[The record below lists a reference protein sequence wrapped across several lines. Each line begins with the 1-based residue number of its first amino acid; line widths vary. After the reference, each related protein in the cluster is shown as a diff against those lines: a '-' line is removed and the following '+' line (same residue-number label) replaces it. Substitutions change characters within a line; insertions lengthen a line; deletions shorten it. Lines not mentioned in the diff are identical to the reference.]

1 MNISLIT
8 ILLTPFI
15 GGILA
20 YLGGKINKTVKYI
33 FAISFSAL
41 FIIELFIYENLKI
54 DFLIL
59 TSSYGSLQIFQ
70 INSLSWFFSLI
81 LGIIT
86 LISIVLSMNERQLL
100 PNIHIMTV
108 MFLESAVFG
117 LFLSGDALTFFI
129 FLCII
134 LLLTYILL
142 IEISHAFSLKFLNI
156 QFAGMFLF
164 LILILVLF
172 KNVNSFT
179 FVNIKSIIPEIPDKI
194 ILFTLTI
201 FTVWIFIMTTLFPF
215 NLWIS
220 SLYSKISAS
229 SKLLLL
235 NVIKNGG
242 LYALILFFYGL
253 IGIKMQSVYTL
264 KIIGIFGALTF
275 VSSSLLALFK
285 RDTEQ
290 IVTQLLSGETGIS
303 LIGLSLMNSYG
314 FTSALLIMINQLLWM
329 GLFLFTI
336 KRIKF
341 MDKLHM
347 DIIGFL
353 ISILM
358 IMSIPFTIQ
367 FASRYMLF
375 TTLLGKGNLF
385 YISFIVSGNALEMI
399 ALYKLAKIKIFEKA
413 YASEV
418 EGLNSKVS
426 FISILIMSAILI
438 ILGLYPRIL
447 LSLIEKIDQTLNPY
461 SIKIQ
466 FSNLQS
472 INTVQSKI
480 ILISTF
486 SGVFLGFV
494 AFTLIPELMKK
505 LPVKIILPIS
515 SAFSKLD
522 IQAKLSIRK
531 FSASVSRIK
540 AISDFI
546 NSSFNSFRN
555 NLPLIQDKIKIIML
569 YFVAALALIS
579 VALLIL
585 LKI

>member
-8 ILLTPFI
+8 ILLTPFM

-59 TSSYGSLQIFQ
+59 TESYGSLQIFQ
-70 INSLSWFFSLI
+70 INPLSWFFSLI

-86 LISIVLSMNERQLL
+86 LISIVLSMNEKQLL

-142 IEISHAFSLKFLNI
+142 IEVSHAFSLKFLNI

-253 IGIKMQSVYTL
+253 IGLKMQSVYTL

-290 IVTQLLSGETGIS
+290 IVTHLFSGETGIS

-347 DIIGFL
+347 DIIGFF

-385 YISFIVSGNALEMI
+385 YVSFIVSGNALEMI

-418 EGLNSKVS
+418 EGLNSKVF

-438 ILGLYPRIL
+438 IPGLYPRIL

-540 AISDFI
+540 TISDFI

-555 NLPLIQDKIKIIML
+555 NLPLIQDKIKIIIL

-585 LKI
+585 LKT

>member
-142 IEISHAFSLKFLNI
+142 IEVSPAFSLKFLNI

-341 MDKLHM
+341 MDKLHI
-347 DIIGFL
+347 DIIGFF

-375 TTLLGKGNLF
+375 ATLSGKGGLF

-461 SIKIQ
+461 STKIQ
-466 FSNLQS
+466 FSNLQL

-540 AISDFI
+540 TISDFI

>member
-1 MNISLIT
+1 MKISLIT
-8 ILLTPFI
+8 ILLTSFT
-15 GGILA
+15 GGVLA

-59 TSSYGSLQIFQ
+59 TRSYDSLQIFQ
-70 INSLSWFFSLI
+70 INPLSWLFSLI

-108 MFLESAVFG
+108 MFLESTVFG
-117 LFLSGDALTFFI
+117 LFLSGDVLTFFI

-134 LLLTYILL
+134 LLLIYILL

-253 IGIKMQSVYTL
+253 IGLKMQSVYAL

-275 VSSSLLALFK
+275 VSSSLLALFNTDK
-285 RDTEQ
+285 EQ
-290 IVTQLLSGETGIS
+290 IVTHLFFAETGIS

-347 DIIGFL
+347 DIIGFF

-413 YASEV
+413 YAIEV

-438 ILGLYPRIL
+438 IPGLYPRIL

-461 SIKIQ
+461 STKIQ

-486 SGVFLGFV
+486 SGVFPGFV
-494 AFTLIPELMKK
+494 AFTLIPWLKKK
-505 LPVKIILPIS
+505 LPIKIILPIS

>member
-1 MNISLIT
+1 M
-8 ILLTPFI
+8 

-59 TSSYGSLQIFQ
+59 TESYGSLQIFQ
-70 INSLSWFFSLI
+70 INPLSWFFSLI

-86 LISIVLSMNERQLL
+86 LISIVLSMNEKQLL

-194 ILFTLTI
+194 ILFTLLI

-215 NLWIS
+215 NLWIP

-242 LYALILFFYGL
+242 LYALILFLYGL
-253 IGIKMQSVYTL
+253 IGLKMQSVYTL

-285 RDTEQ
+285 RDKEQ

-347 DIIGFL
+347 DIIGFF

-418 EGLNSKVS
+418 EGLNSKVF

-438 ILGLYPRIL
+438 IPGLYPRIL

-555 NLPLIQDKIKIIML
+555 NLPLIQDKIKIIIF

-585 LKI
+585 LKT

>member
-8 ILLTPFI
+8 ILLTPFM

-285 RDTEQ
+285 RD
-290 IVTQLLSGETGIS
+290 
-303 LIGLSLMNSYG
+303 
-314 FTSALLIMINQLLWM
+314 
-329 GLFLFTI
+329 
-336 KRIKF
+336 R
-341 MDKLHM
+341 
-347 DIIGFL
+347 
-353 ISILM
+353 
-358 IMSIPFTIQ
+358 
-367 FASRYMLF
+367 
-375 TTLLGKGNLF
+375 
-385 YISFIVSGNALEMI
+385 
-399 ALYKLAKIKIFEKA
+399 
-413 YASEV
+413 
-418 EGLNSKVS
+418 SK
-426 FISILIMSAILI
+426 
-438 ILGLYPRIL
+438 
-447 LSLIEKIDQTLNPY
+447 
-461 SIKIQ
+461 
-466 FSNLQS
+466 
-472 INTVQSKI
+472 
-480 ILISTF
+480 
-486 SGVFLGFV
+486 
-494 AFTLIPELMKK
+494 
-505 LPVKIILPIS
+505 
-515 SAFSKLD
+515 
-522 IQAKLSIRK
+522 
-531 FSASVSRIK
+531 
-540 AISDFI
+540 
-546 NSSFNSFRN
+546 
-555 NLPLIQDKIKIIML
+555 
-569 YFVAALALIS
+569 
-579 VALLIL
+579 
-585 LKI
+585 

>member
-341 MDKLHM
+341 MDKLHI
-347 DIIGFL
+347 DIIGFF

-375 TTLLGKGNLF
+375 ATLSGKGGLF

-426 FISILIMSAILI
+426 FISILIMSAILT

-461 SIKIQ
+461 STKIQ

-531 FSASVSRIK
+531 FSTSVSRIK
-540 AISDFI
+540 AISAFI

-555 NLPLIQDKIKIIML
+555 NLPLIQDKIKIIIL

-585 LKI
+585 LKT

>member
-347 DIIGFL
+347 DIIGFF

-385 YISFIVSGNALEMI
+385 YISFIVSGNALEMT

-413 YASEV
+413 YAIKV
-418 EGLNSKVS
+418 EWLNSKVS

-505 LPVKIILPIS
+505 LPIKIILPIS
-515 SAFSKLD
+515 STFSKLD

>member
-341 MDKLHM
+341 MDKLHI
-347 DIIGFL
+347 DIIGFF

-375 TTLLGKGNLF
+375 ATLSGKGGLF

-540 AISDFI
+540 AISAFI

>member
-142 IEISHAFSLKFLNI
+142 IEVSHAFSLKFLNI
-156 QFAGMFLF
+156 QFTGMFLF

-341 MDKLHM
+341 MDKLHI
-347 DIIGFL
+347 DIIGFF

-375 TTLLGKGNLF
+375 ATLSGKGGLF

-413 YASEV
+413 YAIKV
-418 EGLNSKVS
+418 EWLNSKVS

-540 AISDFI
+540 TISDFI

-555 NLPLIQDKIKIIML
+555 NLPLIQDKIKIIIL

-585 LKI
+585 LKT

>member
-70 INSLSWFFSLI
+70 INPLSWFFSLI

-86 LISIVLSMNERQLL
+86 LISIMLSMNERQLL

-341 MDKLHM
+341 MDKLHI
-347 DIIGFL
+347 DIIGFF

-375 TTLLGKGNLF
+375 ATLSGKGGLF

>member
-70 INSLSWFFSLI
+70 INPLSWFFSLI

-347 DIIGFL
+347 DIIGFF

-375 TTLLGKGNLF
+375 ATLSGKGGLF

-426 FISILIMSAILI
+426 FISILIMSAILT

-461 SIKIQ
+461 STKIQ
-466 FSNLQS
+466 FSNLQL

-531 FSASVSRIK
+531 FSTSVSRIK
-540 AISDFI
+540 AISAFI

>member
-375 TTLLGKGNLF
+375 ATLSGKGGLF

-413 YASEV
+413 YAIKV
-418 EGLNSKVS
+418 EWLNSKVS

-505 LPVKIILPIS
+505 LPIKIILPIS
-515 SAFSKLD
+515 STFSKLD

-531 FSASVSRIK
+531 FSTSVSRIK

>member
-235 NVIKNGG
+235 NIIKNGG

-341 MDKLHM
+341 MDKLHI
-347 DIIGFL
+347 DIIGFF

-375 TTLLGKGNLF
+375 ATLSGKGGLF

-438 ILGLYPRIL
+438 IPGLYPRIL

-461 SIKIQ
+461 STKIQ
-466 FSNLQS
+466 FSNLQL

-540 AISDFI
+540 TISDFI

-555 NLPLIQDKIKIIML
+555 NLPLIQDKIKIIIL

>member
-1 MNISLIT
+1 
-8 ILLTPFI
+8 
-15 GGILA
+15 
-20 YLGGKINKTVKYI
+20 
-33 FAISFSAL
+33 
-41 FIIELFIYENLKI
+41 
-54 DFLIL
+54 
-59 TSSYGSLQIFQ
+59 
-70 INSLSWFFSLI
+70 
-81 LGIIT
+81 
-86 LISIVLSMNERQLL
+86 
-100 PNIHIMTV
+100 
-108 MFLESAVFG
+108 
-117 LFLSGDALTFFI
+117 
-129 FLCII
+129 
-134 LLLTYILL
+134 
-142 IEISHAFSLKFLNI
+142 
-156 QFAGMFLF
+156 MFLF

-385 YISFIVSGNALEMI
+385 YISFIVSGNALEMT

-413 YASEV
+413 YAIKV
-418 EGLNSKVS
+418 EWLNSKVS
-426 FISILIMSAILI
+426 FISILIMSAILT

-486 SGVFLGFV
+486 SGIFLGFV
-494 AFTLIPELMKK
+494 AFTLIPWLMKK

-531 FSASVSRIK
+531 FSTSVSRIK
-540 AISDFI
+540 AISAFI

>member
-8 ILLTPFI
+8 ILLTPFM

-20 YLGGKINKTVKYI
+20 YLGGKINKTVKNI

-59 TSSYGSLQIFQ
+59 TGSYGSLQIFQ
-70 INSLSWFFSLI
+70 INPLSWFFSLT

-86 LISIVLSMNERQLL
+86 LISIALSMNERQLL

-108 MFLESAVFG
+108 MFFESTVFG
-117 LFLSGDALTFFI
+117 LFLSGDVLTFFI

-142 IEISHAFSLKFLNI
+142 IEISPAFSLKFLNI

-253 IGIKMQSVYTL
+253 IGLKMQSVYTL

-275 VSSSLLALFK
+275 VSSNLLALFK
-285 RDTEQ
+285 RDKEQ
-290 IVTQLLSGETGIS
+290 IVTHLFFAETGIS

-347 DIIGFL
+347 DIIGFF

-367 FASRYMLF
+367 FTSRYMLF
-375 TTLLGKGNLF
+375 TTLLDKGNLF

-399 ALYKLAKIKIFEKA
+399 ALYKLAKIKIFEKT
-413 YASEV
+413 YGKELSPKSS
-418 EGLNSKVS
+418 L
-426 FISILIMSAILI
+426 ITILIMSAILI
-438 ILGLYPRIL
+438 IPGLYPRIL

-486 SGVFLGFV
+486 SGIFLGFV
-494 AFTLIPELMKK
+494 AFTLIPWLKKK

-555 NLPLIQDKIKIIML
+555 NLPLIQDKIKIIIL
-569 YFVAALALIS
+569 YFVAAIALIS

>member
-86 LISIVLSMNERQLL
+86 LISIMLSMNERQLL

-156 QFAGMFLF
+156 QFIGMFLF
-164 LILILVLF
+164 LILILVIF

-385 YISFIVSGNALEMI
+385 YISFIVSGNALEMT

-413 YASEV
+413 YAIKV
-418 EGLNSKVS
+418 EWLNSKVS

-461 SIKIQ
+461 STKIQ
-466 FSNLQS
+466 FSNLQL

-531 FSASVSRIK
+531 FSTSVSRIK

>member
-8 ILLTPFI
+8 ILLTPFM

-70 INSLSWFFSLI
+70 INPLSWFFSLI

-86 LISIVLSMNERQLL
+86 LISIMLSMNERQLL

-253 IGIKMQSVYTL
+253 IGLKMQSVYTL

-290 IVTQLLSGETGIS
+290 IVTHLLSGETGIS

-341 MDKLHM
+341 MDKLHI
-347 DIIGFL
+347 DIIGFF

-375 TTLLGKGNLF
+375 ATLSGKGGLF

-438 ILGLYPRIL
+438 IPGLYPRIL

-555 NLPLIQDKIKIIML
+555 NLPLIQDKIKIIIL

-585 LKI
+585 LKT

>member
-70 INSLSWFFSLI
+70 INPLSWFFSLI

-235 NVIKNGG
+235 NIIKNGG

-375 TTLLGKGNLF
+375 ATLSGKGGLF

-438 ILGLYPRIL
+438 IPGLYPRIL

-505 LPVKIILPIS
+505 LPIKIILPIS

-531 FSASVSRIK
+531 FSTSVSRIK
-540 AISDFI
+540 AISAFI

>member
-1 MNISLIT
+1 
-8 ILLTPFI
+8 
-15 GGILA
+15 
-20 YLGGKINKTVKYI
+20 
-33 FAISFSAL
+33 
-41 FIIELFIYENLKI
+41 
-54 DFLIL
+54 
-59 TSSYGSLQIFQ
+59 
-70 INSLSWFFSLI
+70 
-81 LGIIT
+81 
-86 LISIVLSMNERQLL
+86 
-100 PNIHIMTV
+100 
-108 MFLESAVFG
+108 
-117 LFLSGDALTFFI
+117 
-129 FLCII
+129 
-134 LLLTYILL
+134 
-142 IEISHAFSLKFLNI
+142 
-156 QFAGMFLF
+156 
-164 LILILVLF
+164 
-172 KNVNSFT
+172 
-179 FVNIKSIIPEIPDKI
+179 
-194 ILFTLTI
+194 
-201 FTVWIFIMTTLFPF
+201 
-215 NLWIS
+215 
-220 SLYSKISAS
+220 
-229 SKLLLL
+229 
-235 NVIKNGG
+235 
-242 LYALILFFYGL
+242 
-253 IGIKMQSVYTL
+253 
-264 KIIGIFGALTF
+264 
-275 VSSSLLALFK
+275 
-285 RDTEQ
+285 
-290 IVTQLLSGETGIS
+290 
-303 LIGLSLMNSYG
+303 
-314 FTSALLIMINQLLWM
+314 MINQLLWM

-341 MDKLHM
+341 MDKLHI
-347 DIIGFL
+347 DIIGFF

-375 TTLLGKGNLF
+375 ATLSGKGGLF

-531 FSASVSRIK
+531 FSTSVSRIK
-540 AISDFI
+540 AISAFI

>member
-15 GGILA
+15 GSILA

-70 INSLSWFFSLI
+70 INPLSWFFSLI

-253 IGIKMQSVYTL
+253 IGLKMQSVYTL

-341 MDKLHM
+341 MDKLHI
-347 DIIGFL
+347 DIIGFF

-385 YISFIVSGNALEMI
+385 YISFIVSGNALEMT

-413 YASEV
+413 YAIKV
-418 EGLNSKVS
+418 EWLNSKVS

-438 ILGLYPRIL
+438 IPGLYPRIL

-461 SIKIQ
+461 STKIQ
-466 FSNLQS
+466 FSNLQL

>member
-341 MDKLHM
+341 MDKLHI
-347 DIIGFL
+347 DIIGFF

-375 TTLLGKGNLF
+375 ATLSGKGGLF

-426 FISILIMSAILI
+426 FISILIMSAILT

-531 FSASVSRIK
+531 FSTSVSRIK
-540 AISDFI
+540 AISAFI

>member
-1 MNISLIT
+1 
-8 ILLTPFI
+8 
-15 GGILA
+15 
-20 YLGGKINKTVKYI
+20 
-33 FAISFSAL
+33 
-41 FIIELFIYENLKI
+41 
-54 DFLIL
+54 
-59 TSSYGSLQIFQ
+59 
-70 INSLSWFFSLI
+70 
-81 LGIIT
+81 
-86 LISIVLSMNERQLL
+86 
-100 PNIHIMTV
+100 
-108 MFLESAVFG
+108 
-117 LFLSGDALTFFI
+117 
-129 FLCII
+129 
-134 LLLTYILL
+134 
-142 IEISHAFSLKFLNI
+142 
-156 QFAGMFLF
+156 MFLF

-179 FVNIKSIIPEIPDKI
+179 FVNIKSTIPEIPDKI

-347 DIIGFL
+347 DIIGFF

-375 TTLLGKGNLF
+375 ATLSGKGGLF

-426 FISILIMSAILI
+426 FISILIMSAILT

-461 SIKIQ
+461 STKIQ

-515 SAFSKLD
+515 STFSKLD